1 MILNTLLNMY
11 IEKDNILFVHNER
24 AKTILCLHKPLYL
37 LKKRTCYSVLCYH
50 INVET
55 YVAYAV
61 PGHFVHY
68 LYETNTFKGVIIP

>member
-1 MILNTLLNMY
+1 MKEQNHS
-11 IEKDNILFVHNER
+11 LFTQAIVPIKN
-24 AKTILCLHKPLYL
+24 
-37 LKKRTCYSVLCYH
+37 RTCYSVLCYH

>member
-1 MILNTLLNMY
+1 MKEQNHSLFTQAIVPIKKPYMLL
-11 IEKDNILFVHNER
+11 R
-24 AKTILCLHKPLYL
+24 A
-37 LKKRTCYSVLCYH
+37 CYH